1 MNVPAIAAMTVAA
14 QRIHNQ
20 IRSDFAQFQL
30 MPKTLLNELNSI
42 IDYVKIYQTQENL
55 QLPSIKGISIA
66 GLEGQWDSGWIEPWP
81 KYCKKIQNSIKL
93 IIF

>member
-1 MNVPAIAAMTVAA
+1 MNVPAIAAMTDAA

-42 IDYVKIYQTQENL
+42 IGYVKIYQTQENL

-66 GLEGQWDSGWIEPWP
+66 GLEGQWDSGWIEP
-81 KYCKKIQNSIKL
+81 CQSIVKKFKTVSN
-93 IIF
+93 